1 MAASALRE
9 LEREGRDSEVEV
21 PSGTDV
27 ERSKYLPLGLYQLWT

>member
-21 PSGTDV
+21 PSGIV
-27 ERSKYLPLGLYQLWT
+27 GKIHYLLPWVLDKHLI